1 MTLGVSRDVVATAEN
16 MLVDAYELV
25 LSGWCQGTSAQD
37 EGGRSIEPSSAFA
50 RRWSAPGALERVWR
64 RGDDGNGSL
73 VEAYERASLA
83 LTAAVRDV
91 PQRWNDVA
99 DRRLDEVLDALAL
112 AIQRVQ
118 PAVTSP
124 LEAVEGFI
132 EEEHRGDSP
141 VSSSTSP
148 AGASALRSGG
158 EERS

>member
-1 MTLGVSRDVVATAEN
+1 MALGVSRDVVATAEN
-16 MLVDAYELV
+16 MLADAYELV

-99 DRRLDEVLDALAL
+99 DRRLDEVLDALASL
-112 AIQRVQ
+112 LEKSLLRQTEGADGQ
-118 PAVTSP
+118 PRFTM
-124 LEAVEGFI
+124 LETIREYAVERSV
-132 EEEHRGDSP
+132 ERGLISRL
-141 VSSSTSP
+141 S
-148 AGASALRSGG
+148 
-158 EERS
+158 